1 MERSHSL
8 DLIKGIAVL
17 VMIFANTGIYFFNF
31 KEYNL
36 IRLMCSFAAPTF
48 IILTGYFTQMKLLNE
63 NTNKK
68 PLIARSL
75 QILFLGAFIDLI
87 FWQTIP
93 FITFDIL
100 YLIAFSQLLLIFIN
114 TKYYNVIISF
124 ILLGSFLIP
133 NIIIYRFEIDEI
145 SPQLLNNFETF
156 LNAAPLKRMLYDGW
170 FPLFPWF
177 VFALL
182 GASAYKN
189 KFIFSKYSNYFL
201 LIGLT
206 LIGLVYFLIMNKN
219 IPIRN
224 SYLEIWYPLKN
235 IKLLIPFAVF
245 FIITSSLNNRNQQI
259 SRKE

>member
-1 MERSHSL
+1 MYLPFHGERL
-8 DLIKGIAVL
+8 NDK
-17 VMIFANTGIYFFNF
+17 
-31 KEYNL
+31 
-36 IRLMCSFAAPTF
+36 F
-48 IILTGYFTQMKLLNE
+48 II
-63 NTNKK
+63 
-68 PLIARSL
+68 
-75 QILFLGAFIDLI
+75 DLDS
-87 FWQTIP
+87 WE
-93 FITFDIL
+93 
-100 YLIAFSQLLLIFIN
+100 
-114 TKYYNVIISF
+114 V
-124 ILLGSFLIP
+124 GSFLIP
-133 NIIIYRFEIDEI
+133 NIIIYRFEIAEI

-224 SYLEIWYPLKN
+224 SYLEIWYPLKS
-235 IKLLIPFAVF
+235 IELLIPFAVF
-245 FIITSSLNNRNQQI
+245 FIIISSLNNRNHQKILNSNFFLILGKNSLFAYIINSLLMALAI
-259 SRKE
+259 SWGLNQNTNPLFSILYFILIIVLLVFLMNRFRESNKWHLTPRVIKYFLGYN